1 MRLVG
6 QAESSRPPFVRL
18 ADRFALWFLLATLVI
33 AGVGWATAGPA
44 RAVAVLVVATPCPL
58 ILAAPVAFVAG
69 LSRTAQR
76 GSIVKGGDVLERLA
90 GCTTLLVDKT
100 GTLTIGGRPVVA
112 AVVTNGSVLA
122 NDVLSLAASVD
133 QVSPHVLAETIIREA
148 RSRGRSLTLPEEVEE
163 VPGEGVRGRP
173 GAERRS
179 KGP

>member
-1 MRLVG
+1 M
-6 QAESSRPPFVRL
+6 
-18 ADRFALWFLLATLVI
+18 
-33 AGVGWATAGPA
+33 
-44 RAVAVLVVATPCPL
+44 
-58 ILAAPVAFVAG
+58 
-69 LSRTAQR
+69 
-76 GSIVKGGDVLERLA
+76 LERLA

-100 GTLTIGGRPVVA
+100 GTLTIGRPVVA

-163 VPGEGVRGRP
+163 VPGEGVRGEVGGHRVAVGKAAWVGVTGRP
-173 GAERRS
+173 AWVTAGAERRS